1 MNLFTRMKKIE
12 ISTIVD
18 FLRRILESG
27 DFDKIQA
34 KDERCFKSI
43 YYIIGEN
50 EYISIYIGD
59 DYVSYSDVHVSK
71 DIECIGEDRLDLL
84 FYFNKI
90 FGKKEELAFN
100 NIDKAFRYIKQS

>member
-1 MNLFTRMKKIE
+1 MKKIE

-27 DFDKIQA
+27 DFDKVQA
-34 KDERCFKSI
+34 KDDRYFKSI
-43 YYIIGEN
+43 YYIVGEN

-59 DYVSYSDVHVSK
+59 DYISYSDKYIGK
-71 DIECIGEDRLDLL
+71 DIECTEEDRLDLL